1 MTSHTLRAAAR
12 AVLVFG
18 GAASLVLSCTLAIAV
33 YSMTGVCALC
43 GVALGAAVFCLL
55 GAAVLAGYLLLE
67 GEACVLARLERAVEA
82 PRQDTGIG

>member
-18 GAASLVLSCTLAIAV
+18 GAGSLVLPCTLVIAIH
-33 YSMTGVCALC
+33 SMAGVCPLC
-43 GVALGAAVFCLL
+43 GIALGVAVFCLL

-67 GEACVLARLERAVEA
+67 GEACVLARLESAARG
-82 PRQDTGIG
+82 PCPGGIE